1 MLDLKCNGLNTY
13 FEKSQIHLSA
23 VKHILSNGAMLA
35 TYNLIPQSTPNLKC
49 IFHCPTSIHM
59 LSFLWSVFP
68 RIWSE
73 YVNLRR
79 KSLYS
84 VQIRGNTYQ
93 KKLRIWTL
101 FGKWFIVMIT
111 DTFNFHLTV
120 KRFP

>member
-1 MLDLKCNGLNTY
+1 MVDLKCNALNTY

-23 VKHILSNGAMLA
+23 VKHILSSGAMLA
-35 TYNLIPQSTPNLKC
+35 TYSLIPQSTPNLKC
-49 IFHCPTSIHM
+49 IFHCTTSIHM
-59 LSFLWSVFP
+59 RSFLWSVFP

-101 FGKWFIVMIT
+101 FGKCFIVMIT
-111 DTFNFHLTV
+111 DTFTFHLTV